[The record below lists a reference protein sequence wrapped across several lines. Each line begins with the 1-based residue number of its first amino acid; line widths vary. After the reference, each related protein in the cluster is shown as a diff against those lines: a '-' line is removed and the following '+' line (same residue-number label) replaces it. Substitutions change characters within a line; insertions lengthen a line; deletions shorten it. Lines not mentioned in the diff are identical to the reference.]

1 MSSGNLKRG
10 TRSLAGVQRR
20 LPRLKTSRVVE
31 AVLWTLPIAGLEILG
46 RRSPSDAID
55 AIGVAVVTLLSITAW
70 TRFRVRQRMREA
82 PALQRLRAWVASW
95 KPTAG
100 LDFRREPALPFR
112 APAPFVVLL
121 GAPLVL
127 LGILW
132 LSRGVWPSAA
142 REALRSVSG
151 LAGLV
156 FVTGLW
162 ASLAAGTI
170 AFFLLPLFYLKA
182 ELLNS
187 RRPRYRRLR
196 LEFWTG
202 AAYLLALG
210 ASAVCFPPAWGLALL
225 GCSLFAFCCVSLFPG
240 CRMLRI
246 TWKYAE
252 RPSKLAWFRWSGWIV
267 GSGFG
272 LTAVCLCLVLLS
284 RGDRFAGAGSQA
296 TDLTAF
302 LGLSF
307 LWASVGGCSYTFVR
321 EAFDVFV
328 NGMRDPA
335 RPVPACV
342 FVDGVKGRAG
352 RRSLRAILAR
362 AGLRVRWA
370 GGTRRTCDVPVVVT
384 ANAGPAGP
392 FAPSVWPRSVTIDQ
406 LGEEGLQRVLHRRGE
421 VLCRR
426 ELMSRL
432 RSIFKHASA
441 RVYQHGEGF
450 WIAPH
455 LWFITHLSRDT
466 DEEDCWFIGPS
477 YHKAISRPARSHLH
491 QVLTA
496 LDIDL
501 IFLEDGIGFRRFKRV
516 MSLIFEYYD
525 MLGGRRL
532 DDERPFSGLPQTRVV
547 IHDHEL
553 EKPLGSSKYPEPDY
567 EELGRARILHVFR
580 DRGGDD
586 EVPDPVGSDMRIPT
600 RLPRLMPL

>member
-1 MSSGNLKRG
+1 M
-10 TRSLAGVQRR
+10 QRR
-20 LPRLKTSRVVE
+20 LPHLKTSRVVE
-31 AVLWTLPIAGLEILG
+31 AALWALPIAGLEILG

-55 AIGVAVVTLLSITAW
+55 AIGVAVVTLLGILAW
-70 TRFRVRQRMREA
+70 TRFHVRRRLREA
-82 PALQRLRAWVASW
+82 PAMRRLRAWIASW

-100 LDFRREPALPFR
+100 LDFRQEPALEFR

-121 GAPLVL
+121 GAPLGLVL
-127 LGILW
+127 VLW
-132 LSRGVWPSAA
+132 LSREVWPSAA
-142 REALRSVSG
+142 RDALRSVSG
-151 LAGLV
+151 FAALV

-162 ASLAAGTI
+162 SSLAAGTI

-202 AAYLLALG
+202 TAYLLALV
-210 ASAVCFPPAWGLALL
+210 ACALCFPPAWGLALL
-225 GCSLFAFCCVSLFPG
+225 AFSLCAFCCVSLFPG

-246 TWKYAE
+246 TWKYVQ
-252 RPSKLAWFRWSGWIV
+252 RPSDLAWFRWSGWIV
-267 GSGFG
+267 GSGCG

-284 RGDRFAGAGSQA
+284 RGDRFEGGGSEA
-296 TDLTAF
+296 TNLTAF

-307 LWASVGGCSYTFVR
+307 LWASVGGCSYTFLR

-335 RPVPACV
+335 RPMPTCV
-342 FVDGVKGRAG
+342 FVEGVSDRAE
-352 RRSLRAILAR
+352 RRGLGAVLSHAGFRA
-362 AGLRVRWA
+362 RWA
-370 GGTRRTCDVPVVVT
+370 PNARRTCDVPVVVAAT
-384 ANAGPAGP
+384 ASPAGP
-392 FAPSVWPRSVTIDQ
+392 FAPSVWPRSVTIDE
-406 LGEEGLQRVLHRRGE
+406 LGGKELHRVLRRRGDI
-421 VLCRR
+421 LCRR
-426 ELMSRL
+426 ELMGRL
-432 RSIFKHASA
+432 RSIFKQASG

-477 YHKAISRPARSHLH
+477 YHKTISRAARSHMH
-491 QVLTA
+491 QVLAA

-501 IFLEDGIGFRRFKRV
+501 IFLEDGVGFRRFKRV
-516 MSLIFEYYD
+516 LSLIFEYYD
-525 MLGGRRL
+525 MFGGRRL
-532 DDERPFSGLPQTRVV
+532 DDERPFSGIPETRVV

-553 EKPLGSSKYPEPDY
+553 EKQFDSAKYPEPDY

-586 EVPDPVGSDMRIPT
+586 EAHDPMGSSLRIPT
-600 RLPRLMPL
+600 RLPRLMPV